1 MESKDEAGNQN
12 KNNDWQEWSL
22 IIDNGRNQ
30 MLPDSYVSRVGCH
43 FHPCKCNSWEN
54 CIFVIIRRF
63 ILFLKDQNSKP
74 EGAGV
79 FFTGLNHLLA
89 PS

>member
-1 MESKDEAGNQN
+1 MESKTKREIKTKTMTDKSDQ
-12 KNNDWQEWSL
+12 S
-22 IIDNGRNQ
+22 IDNGRNQ

-54 CIFVIIRRF
+54 CRFVIIRRF

-79 FFTGLNHLLA
+79 FLLL
-89 PS
+89 